1 MIKEKIKHIVLVDD
15 VIGSGQ
21 RVCGYWKRSL
31 PKKIKSWLS
40 LKYCKIWIVSYA
52 GHRSGIGN
60 IIKTIK
66 NVNRNMIKTYVDL
79 AAKNPI
85 WTDQVYTLCEKYG
98 QKTYR
103 PMFAT
108 GYRKAMSPLVFE
120 HGCPNNVPSIL
131 WAKGKHWKPLF
142 PNRAIPNKL
151 KIYFT
156 DYNTASI
163 SSDLLALSNQYTL
176 ALKLLDEDEA
186 QEFYNDN
193 IKIFTIL
200 GLLLRGNKYLNLPEL
215 LMSNKD
221 EVEELIIKAE
231 NYGLVSPTKQV
242 TMFGKDLIKRLRK
255 EKSAKKKEY
264 SYDKKI
270 TYIPKQFS
278 LKVAKP

>member
-1 MIKEKIKHIVLVDD
+1 
-15 VIGSGQ
+15 
-21 RVCGYWKRSL
+21 
-31 PKKIKSWLS
+31 
-40 LKYCKIWIVSYA
+40 
-52 GHRSGIGN
+52 
-60 IIKTIK
+60 
-66 NVNRNMIKTYVDL
+66 
-79 AAKNPI
+79 
-85 WTDQVYTLCEKYG
+85 
-98 QKTYR
+98 
-103 PMFAT
+103 
-108 GYRKAMSPLVFE
+108 
-120 HGCPNNVPSIL
+120 
-131 WAKGKHWKPLF
+131 
-142 PNRAIPNKL
+142 
-151 KIYFT
+151 
-156 DYNTASI
+156 
-163 SSDLLALSNQYTL
+163 
-176 ALKLLDEDEA
+176 LDEDEA
-186 QEFYNDN
+186 KEFYNDN